1 MVDEYTV
8 LKSIH
13 VLAAAFWVGGG
24 FALNLA
30 MFMAPRSGERAN
42 MLAAM
47 RFTRF
52 FGVSVLPVLAVIVVA
67 TGIWLTEQF
76 YSWDQLWIGLGMLGA
91 VLVTAIGVFYLGPR
105 SARAI
110 AGMEAG
116 QPPPPGRNWAPIVA
130 RFNLVLISTVL
141 VLMVIRPT

>member
-8 LKSIH
+8 VKSIH
-13 VLAAAFWVGGG
+13 LLAAAFWVGGG
-24 FALNLA
+24 FVLNLA
-30 MFMAPRSGERAN
+30 MFLAPRSGERAN
-42 MLAAM
+42 VLAAM

-52 FGVSVLPVLAVIVVA
+52 FGVNVLPVLALIVVV
-67 TGIWLTEQF
+67 TGIWLTERF
-76 YSWDQLWIGLGMLGA
+76 YAWDQLWISLGLLGA
-91 VLVTAIGVFYLGPR
+91 VFVTALGVFYLGPR
-105 SARAI
+105 SAKAI

-130 RFNLVLISTVL
+130 RLNLLIISAVL

>member
-8 LKSIH
+8 LKSVH

-30 MFMAPRSGERAN
+30 MFLAPRSGERAN

-47 RFTRF
+47 KFTRF
-52 FGVSVLPVLAVIVVA
+52 FGVKVLPVLALIVVA
-67 TGIWLTEQF
+67 SGIWLTERF
-76 YSWDQLWIGLGMLGA
+76 YGWDQLWISLGLLGA
-91 VLVTAIGVFYLGPR
+91 VLVTAIGILYLGPR
-105 SARAI
+105 SAKAI

-130 RFNLVLISTVL
+130 RLNLLIISAVL

>member
-13 VLAAAFWVGGG
+13 VLFAAFWVGGG
-24 FALNLA
+24 CVLNLA
-30 MFMAPRSGERAN
+30 MLLAPRSGDRAN
-42 MLAAM
+42 VLGAM
-47 RFTRF
+47 RLTRF
-52 FGVSVLPVLAVIVVA
+52 FGQYVLPVLATIVIA
-67 TGIWLTEQF
+67 SGIWLTEQF
-76 YSWDQLWIGLGMLGA
+76 YAWDQLWIGLGMAGA
-91 VLVTAIGVFYLGPR
+91 VLVTAIGIFYLGPR
-105 SARAI
+105 SAKAI

-130 RFNLVLISTVL
+130 RLNLLIISAVL